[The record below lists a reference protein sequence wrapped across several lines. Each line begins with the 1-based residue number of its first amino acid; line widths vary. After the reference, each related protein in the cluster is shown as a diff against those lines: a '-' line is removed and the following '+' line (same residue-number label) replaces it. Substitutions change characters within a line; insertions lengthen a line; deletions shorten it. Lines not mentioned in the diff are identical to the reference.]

1 MSLLKGF
8 QGQSGGRP
16 AARPGPHVGTQD
28 HAQQQAAPQQA
39 AWPAHQPQG
48 QQPAGAP
55 PHWTQQAQAA
65 AAAYGQPAPAYG
77 QPQDYRAQ
85 QQPQAQGYGG
95 QGYGAQG
102 YGGHPAQHDPYAPQF
117 EAYGATPV
125 AHQAVPQHA
134 PPAYQPQAA
143 QPYAAAPPRQAAPQW
158 SPQQADPRGFD
169 AGSYMSQAQAAAAQA
184 SAGYRTTER
193 EPQGMEPSLS
203 DWGHAGGDQ
212 NGYAAGHAHQPG
224 TSDLGFAQASGGEL
238 DQGYADDE
246 SQDYEEEEDVPRR
259 GRRPLMIAAALAGA
273 ILVGGGMAYSYKN
286 LVGGSSPGEPPVI
299 KSASE
304 PSKTKPADAGGKQF
318 AHTDSKIMGRLG
330 EGASATA
337 GSASAAAAG
346 ELDAN
351 GSRKV
356 STLVVGRDGS
366 IQAPAAAPAAPVDV
380 AAVAPATASGAPVS
394 VPGMTVVDAFG
405 GQKAQTTAAAVVA
418 TGAAA
423 SDAAVQA
430 ATKAAQKLVVAPPA
444 APQKPV
450 TIAKAAVAE
459 APARAVPD
467 VTGSVDPAAA
477 AVAAPVKKA
486 VVKKIAAAVPAAAAT
501 PAAAAAAPAT
511 GSNSVATTGSGSNG
525 FVAVLASVP
534 RSTSSRLDALK
545 RFADMQQKYG
555 SVLGGKTPDVAEAD
569 LGAKGA
575 YHRLVVGPPGSRDQA
590 SALCSQLKTQGYGD
604 CWVTSY

>member
-1 MSLLKGF
+1 MSLLNGF

-16 AARPGPHVGTQD
+16 AARPGPQAGTQEHAQQQ
-28 HAQQQAAPQQA
+28 HAQQQAA
-39 AWPAHQPQG
+39 WPAQPAHGQQG
-48 QQPAGAP
+48 HAQQPAGAP

-85 QQPQAQGYGG
+85 QQPQAQSYGQAYGG
-95 QGYGAQG
+95 Y
-102 YGGHPAQHDPYAPQF
+102 PAQNNDPYAPQF
-117 EAYGATPV
+117 EPYSAAPV
-125 AHQAVPQHA
+125 APQQAQPS
-134 PPAYQPQAA
+134 YQPQAA
-143 QPYAAAPPRQAAPQW
+143 QQQYAPAQPRQAAPQW

-169 AGSYMSQAQAAAAQA
+169 AGSYMSHAQAAAAQA
-184 SAGYRTTER
+184 SASYRTAER
-193 EPQGMEPSLS
+193 EPHGVEPSLS
-203 DWGHAGGDQ
+203 DWGHAGADQ
-212 NGYAAGHAHQPG
+212 NGYAHQQQG
-224 TSDLGFAQASGGEL
+224 GADLGFAQASGGEL
-238 DQGYADDE
+238 EQGYTDE
-246 SQDYEEEEDVPRR
+246 ENHDYEEEEELPRR

-273 ILVGGGMAYSYKN
+273 ILIGGGMAYSYKN
-286 LVGGSSPGEPPVI
+286 LVGGSSSGEPPVI
-299 KSASE
+299 KSANE

-330 EGASATA
+330 DGASATA

-351 GSRKV
+351 GTRKV

-366 IQAPAAAPAAPVDV
+366 IQAPAAAPAAPVEV
-380 AAVAPATASGAPVS
+380 AAVAPAAASAAPSAASVS

-405 GQKAQTTAAAVVA
+405 GQKAQTAAAAVVA
-418 TGAAA
+418 TGTAA

-430 ATKAAQKLVVAPPA
+430 TTKAAQKLVVAPPA

-450 TIAKAAVAE
+450 TIDKAAVAE
-459 APARAVPD
+459 AQTQAQARAVPD

-477 AVAAPVKKA
+477 AVAAPAKKPVA
-486 VVKKIAAAVPAAAAT
+486 KKVAAAVPAAAA
-501 PAAAAAAPAT
+501 ASAPVA
-511 GSNSVATTGSGSNG
+511 GSNSVATTGSGANG

-590 SALCSQLKTQGYGD
+590 SSLCSQLKTQGYGD